1 MVFYGAF
8 TAHATIRPVFHHSLP
23 GRLITDSPAKLKQPS
38 KSFHFL
44 LGGIIAFAIVCEKMT
59 INIQFSVSSEPKNN
73 QLRMQKSIE
82 LEVEKKREVPVGQID
97 MNNKHHR
104 SKLGF
109 IKHFVKV
116 RHVSQ

>member
-8 TAHATIRPVFHHSLP
+8 TAHATIRPVFHHSLQ

-82 LEVEKKREVPVGQID
+82 LEVEKKEKFLSD
-97 MNNKHHR
+97 K
-104 SKLGF
+104 
-109 IKHFVKV
+109 
-116 RHVSQ
+116 